1 MGLVP
6 VDNGIANI
14 TVPCTVTS
22 ITPNTGLNVLGGK
35 NLTIAGSGF
44 PHSIGTN
51 QILIT
56 FSDGQQ
62 TTCVP

>member
-14 TVPCTVTS
+14 TVPCTVTN

-51 QILIT
+51 
-56 FSDGQQ
+56 
-62 TTCVP
+62 